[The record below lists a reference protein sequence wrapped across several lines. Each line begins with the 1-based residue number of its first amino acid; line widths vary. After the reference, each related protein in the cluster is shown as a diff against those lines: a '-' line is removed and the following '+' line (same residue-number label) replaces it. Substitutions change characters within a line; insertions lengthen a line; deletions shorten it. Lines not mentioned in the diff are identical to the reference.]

1 MRISFPADAT
11 QGMETGSFCR
21 DTCLTGVPEV
31 NALQIAKL
39 WIRGSLTALLVW
51 KMLAGEAATNAPL
64 TIVLYD
70 RAHVGSKTLVQTERL
85 ATEIFAQAGVEAQWK
100 TGSVFDGDALLYDFT
115 AATREGCAQPL
126 DSATVR
132 VAILPRAPRGF
143 SQQALGYAL
152 PCAARGIQV
161 TIFADRVEIVSRT
174 NLAAFYRV
182 LGHAI
187 AHEVGHVLLRS
198 GVHDTTGLMRR
209 VWAKSD
215 WQRTAVTIIPFTS
228 GQAECVRRELLRI
241 EAFKRQ
247 PFRPLRFCENEATDL
262 PWTPM
267 VLDRALAISDWTC
280 PAPTILA
287 KRPCTES
294 GLSEAIVHYLDRT
307 GTKGI
312 SGCATAFGTGLGDR
326 SSRHSA
332 WTLERSHDKFDF
344 H

>member
-1 MRISFPADAT
+1 MRLEFHLAKPAD
-11 QGMETGSFCR
+11 
-21 DTCLTGVPEV
+21 GVV
-31 NALQIAKL
+31 GARHLGL
-39 WIRGSLTALLVW
+39 RSL
-51 KMLAGEAATNAPL
+51 
-64 TIVLYD
+64 
-70 RAHVGSKTLVQTERL
+70 SQ
-85 ATEIFAQAGVEAQWK
+85 
-100 TGSVFDGDALLYDFT
+100 T

-132 VAILPRAPRGF
+132 AAILPRAPRGF

-241 EAFKRQ
+241 EALKRQ
-247 PFRPLRFCENEATDL
+247 PFRPPRFCENEATDL

-267 VLDRALAISDWTC
+267 VLDKALAISDWTC
-280 PAPTILA
+280 PAPPSWQNLLV
-287 KRPCTES
+287 RS
-294 GLSEAIVHYLDRT
+294 LDWR
-307 GTKGI
+307 
-312 SGCATAFGTGLGDR
+312 GDR
-326 SSRHSA
+326 SIFRIE
-332 WTLERSHDKFDF
+332 LEQRE
-344 H
+344 